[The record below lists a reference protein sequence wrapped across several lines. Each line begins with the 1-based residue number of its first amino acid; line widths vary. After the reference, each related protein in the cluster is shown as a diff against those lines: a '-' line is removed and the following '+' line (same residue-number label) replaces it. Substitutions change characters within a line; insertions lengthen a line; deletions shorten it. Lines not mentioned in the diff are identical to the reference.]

1 MKMYFFNPLSVFF
14 LAALCISFTSC
25 GGSDDDH
32 NSPKDETN
40 TNIPSAI
47 DTPKGYFDG
56 QLYYIIR
63 SYDTMEAS
71 VSEAESSVTKV
82 TIPAYI
88 KLDDKVYNVTAIGA
102 DAFKDCSSLTEVNI
116 PNSVTSIRRNAFYGC
131 SDLISVTVPNGVTAI
146 GEQAFYECSSLTSIT
161 IPNGVTEIGDYAF
174 KGCSSLTSIAIPNNV
189 YEIAHSAF
197 SGCSGLKSVTI
208 GNSVNSIGGFAFSGC
223 SNLTS
228 ITIPNSVTSIGNCA
242 FQDCSSLTSVTIP
255 NSVTSIEGYA
265 FYGCSSLTSITIPNS
280 VTAIGY
286 NAFDNCLMSREEFI
300 NNSSLDAEANRY
312 WGCDILDSRKDGFN
326 IKNGVLLKYVGSESS
341 IIIPNSVTSIG
352 EKAFYG
358 NSGLTSVTIPNSVT
372 SIGYQ
377 AFNGCSNLTKIIIN
391 SNYIISKTYRADSNI
406 ENTFGPQVKD
416 YIIGE
421 SVKSI
426 GDYAFYNSNLTSV
439 TIGRGIT
446 SIGKYAF
453 TSCSSLKSIT
463 IPNSVTSIGSCAFL
477 LCSNLKSITI
487 PNSVIFI
494 GSGAFEETAWYN
506 NQNNGLIYVGKVAY
520 EYKLNPVYF
529 IDYLHLDL
537 KEGTLGIA
545 RNAFHNEYIGLRSI
559 SIPNS
564 VLFIGGG
571 AFSRCTYLTDVYCY
585 AKNVP
590 TIEENEEY
598 YVFPDM
604 YEYKITLHVPAESI
618 DKYKAKYPWKEFK
631 NIVAL

>member
-1 MKMYFFNPLSVFF
+1 MYFFNPLSVFF
-14 LAALCISFTSC
+14 LAALCICFTSC

-32 NSPKDETN
+32 HSPTDETN
-40 TNIPSAI
+40 TNIPSTI
-47 DTPKGYFDG
+47 DTSKGYFDG

-71 VSEAESSVTKV
+71 VSEAEKTLTSV
-82 TIPAYI
+82 TIPTHI
-88 KLDDKVYNVTAIGA
+88 KLRDKVYKVTAIG
-102 DAFKDCSSLTEVNI
+102 
-116 PNSVTSIRRNAFYGC
+116 YGGF
-131 SDLISVTVPNGVTAI
+131 D
-146 GEQAFYECSSLTSIT
+146 
-161 IPNGVTEIGDYAF
+161 AF
-174 KGCSSLTSIAIPNNV
+174 KGCSSLTEVSIPNSV
-189 YEIAHSAF
+189 KSIGYQAF
-197 SGCSGLKSVTI
+197 SGCS
-208 GNSVNSIGGFAFSGC
+208 A
-223 SNLTS
+223 LTS
-228 ITIPNSVTSIGNCA
+228 IKIPNSVTTIREEA
-242 FQDCSSLTSVTIP
+242 F
-255 NSVTSIEGYA
+255 
-265 FYGCSSLTSITIPNS
+265 FGCSSLTSITIPNS
-280 VTAIGY
+280 VTSIEEAAFQNCSNLTSVTIGNSVTEIGH
-286 NAFDNCLMSREEFI
+286 NAFNGCSNLTSVTIPNSVKSIGWDAFSGCSSLTSITIPNSMTSIGNFAFRNCSGLTSVTIGNNVTEIGNHAFYGCMISRDKFI
-300 NNSSLDAEANRY
+300 NNSSLDAEANHY
-312 WGCDILDSRKDGFN
+312 WQCNILDSSENGFY

-341 IIIPNSVTSIG
+341 IIIPNSVTCIG
-352 EKAFYG
+352 EKVFYG

-372 SIGYQ
+372 SIRDQ
-377 AFNGCSNLTKIIIN
+377 AFKGCSNLTKIIIN
-391 SNYIISKTYRADSNI
+391 SNYIISKTYSSYSNI

-559 SIPNS
+559 SIPSS